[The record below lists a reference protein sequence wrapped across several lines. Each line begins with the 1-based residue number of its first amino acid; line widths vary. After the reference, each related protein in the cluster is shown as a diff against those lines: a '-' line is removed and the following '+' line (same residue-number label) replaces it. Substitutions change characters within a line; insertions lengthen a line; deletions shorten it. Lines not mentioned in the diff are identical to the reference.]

1 VAKRSSL
8 RASDA
13 DRERVAERLK
23 QAATEGRILAHEFEE
38 RLAAALRARTYGD
51 LDDVVADLPGV
62 RMVRPTP
69 AARSR
74 QLIAAHPVLGV
85 ALIAAASLVVLL
97 VAAVVIAGLFAL
109 AGVWILL
116 GVLTTIHRRRYGGRL
131 PTGRYTRGGP
141 QERIGGRG
149 PRGAWRY

>member
-13 DRERVAERLK
+13 DRELVAERLK
-23 QAATEGRILAHEFEE
+23 QAATDGRILAHEFED

-51 LDDVVADLPGV
+51 LDDVVADLPGI
-62 RMVRPTP
+62 RMGRPTA

-74 QLIAAHPVLGV
+74 QLIAAHPVLG
-85 ALIAAASLVVLL
+85 AGLIVAASIVVLL

-109 AGVWILL
+109 AGVWILV
-116 GVLTTIHRRRYGGRL
+116 GVLTTIHRGRHGGHL
-131 PTGRYTRGGP
+131 PAGRYTRRGP
-141 QERIGGRG
+141 QSRIGGRG
-149 PRGAWRY
+149 PGGAWRF